1 MCGDD
6 PIISELKTSFQRSHI
21 SYGFDP
27 KNDYVLS
34 EYESDG
40 RRSTFKITSNLNSI
54 DITLNMLGQHNALN
68 AAAAIVLCLLENIP
82 VKVIK
87 ESLEGFMGIDRRMQI
102 LGEQVNEKSSKVY
115 IDDYGHHPTEIQRT
129 IEALKNSYPDLNLSM
144 VFQPLRYTRTKDL
157 FNEFIQVL
165 KDVDNLILLDVYP
178 AGEKPIKGIDS
189 SNIKKSLED
198 SGFSNVEL
206 VENKDLVLK
215 RITDSPDI
223 NTVFIFQGAGDIS
236 SISKQFEREYF

>member
-1 MCGDD
+1 
-6 PIISELKTSFQRSHI
+6 
-21 SYGFDP
+21 
-27 KNDYVLS
+27 
-34 EYESDG
+34 
-40 RRSTFKITSNLNSI
+40 
-54 DITLNMLGQHNALN
+54 
-68 AAAAIVLCLLENIP
+68 
-82 VKVIK
+82 
-87 ESLEGFMGIDRRMQI
+87 MGIDRRMQI

-115 IDDYGHHPTEIQRT
+115 IDDYGHHPTEIQKT
-129 IEALKNSYPDLNLSM
+129 IEAIKNSYPDHNLTM
-144 VFQPLRYTRTKDL
+144 VFQPHRYTRTKDL

-165 KDVDNLILLDVYP
+165 KDVDNLILLDVYA

-215 RITDSPDI
+215 RIADSPDI

>member
-1 MCGDD
+1 
-6 PIISELKTSFQRSHI
+6 
-21 SYGFDP
+21 
-27 KNDYVLS
+27 
-34 EYESDG
+34 
-40 RRSTFKITSNLNSI
+40 
-54 DITLNMLGQHNALN
+54 
-68 AAAAIVLCLLENIP
+68 
-82 VKVIK
+82 
-87 ESLEGFMGIDRRMQI
+87 
-102 LGEQVNEKSSKVY
+102 
-115 IDDYGHHPTEIQRT
+115 
-129 IEALKNSYPDLNLSM
+129 M
-144 VFQPLRYTRTKDL
+144 VFQPHRYTRTKDL
-157 FNEFIQVL
+157 FNEFILVL
-165 KDVDNLILLDVYP
+165 KDVDNLILLYIYA